1 MRKGDGIMTLR
12 PSLLLF
18 AALLAL
24 PAFGAVDGTV
34 TNGTANRPEPQ
45 VRLILVKPGQQGMQ
59 TLGATTSDPQGHFHF
74 DQDQPG
80 GGPQL
85 IQAVF
90 QGVTYTTLLT
100 PNTPT
105 SAVDVRVF
113 NATKSPAA
121 AQIAQHMIV
130 VQPTQSQ
137 TSIAETI
144 VVQNSS
150 KETFANSELG
160 GARFFLP
167 PAADGQVRVSVQ
179 GPGGMPLPRSAEK
192 TSETDVFKVDYP
204 IKPGETQFNLSYV
217 LPMGSPATLRGRVV
231 NIKGQPDGPTRFI
244 APTGVTLES
253 KDIRSLGQ
261 EPQTQATIYDLLSPA
276 YTIDVK
282 GAGTMA
288 QDDTDDA
295 DVPKVEQKNP
305 PVYHHLVWLTALG
318 LGALL
323 VGVLLLYRASPI
335 RETGR

>member
-1 MRKGDGIMTLR
+1 MTFR
-12 PSLLLF
+12 PLPLLF
-18 AALLAL
+18 AAVLAL

-34 TNGTANRPEPQ
+34 TNGTTGQPQ
-45 VRLILVKPGQQGMQ
+45 PNVALTLVKPGQQGMQ
-59 TLGATTSDPQGHFHF
+59 TLDATTSDAQGHFHF
-74 DQDQPG
+74 DKDQPG

-85 IQAVF
+85 VQAAF

-100 PNTPT
+100 PNMAT

-121 AQIAQHMIV
+121 AQITQHMIV
-130 VQPTQSQ
+130 VQPAQSQ
-137 TSIAETI
+137 TNIAETI
-144 VVQNSS
+144 IVQNSS

-192 TSETDVFKVDYP
+192 TGETDVFKVDYP
-204 IKPGETQFNLSYV
+204 VKPGETQFNLSYV

-276 YTIDVK
+276 YTIDVN
-282 GAGTMA
+282 GIGSMA
-288 QDDTDDA
+288 QAQEDTDDA

-305 PVYHHLVWLTALG
+305 PVYHHLVWLTGLA

-335 RETGR
+335 REAGR